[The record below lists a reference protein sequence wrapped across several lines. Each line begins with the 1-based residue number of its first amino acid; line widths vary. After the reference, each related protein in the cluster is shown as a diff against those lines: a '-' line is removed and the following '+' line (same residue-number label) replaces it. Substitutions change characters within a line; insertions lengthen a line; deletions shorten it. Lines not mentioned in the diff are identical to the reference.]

1 MPRVTFLVTNA
12 PTRVIDVPPRATLL
26 RAAVRAG
33 MPIGLSCRG
42 VAVCAAC
49 RIFIVEGAD
58 AVEPMDELEA
68 QLAARVRLAEH
79 ERYACCARI
88 TGDVTVTTSYW

>member
-1 MPRVTFLVTNA
+1 MPQVTFLVTNA

-26 RAAVRAG
+26 RAALRARL
-33 MPIGLSCRG
+33 PIGLSCRG

-49 RIFIVEGAD
+49 RMVIVEGSD
-58 AVEPMDELEA
+58 AVEPMDEHESR
-68 QLAARVRLAEH
+68 LAARVRLAER